1 MAIPNGTRFI
11 IRQEGANEWVLF
23 MRKQGEVEKLHRD
36 TTQQGCVDY
45 MNFYISPNAS
55 FYDRD
60 GNPLAPA

>member
-45 MNFYISPNAS
+45 MNFHISPNAS
-55 FYDRD
+55 FYDKD